1 MPRHWNKQHR
11 RHRWFRMFKHSRR
24 PHHAEK
30 TLASI
35 LPGENAVIEDFLPGI
50 SREQRAHL
58 LAYGVIPGNIIRV
71 IQQTPVT
78 ILEVDQL
85 ELALEKKIAS
95 SIKVSG

>member
-1 MPRHWNKQHR
+1 MPRHCNKQR
-11 RHRWFRMFKHSRR
+11 KRHRWLRMLNHSRR
-24 PHHAEK
+24 TLNPEK

-35 LPGENAVIEDFLPGI
+35 LPGEKAVIVDFLPGI
-50 SREQRAHL
+50 SGEQRAHL

-71 IQQTPVT
+71 IQQSPVT

-85 ELALEKKIAS
+85 ELALEKTIAS